1 MVYTSL
7 ENEKIK
13 KLRKLKKKK
22 YRDQTGMYLIEG
34 KHLVEE
40 AYKANLLCTLILTE
54 EINIL
59 CDVEVMVVSKEIMRS
74 LSDVDT
80 PQMVLG
86 VCKKK
91 EEHHLGSRLLL
102 LDGIQDPGNLGTI
115 IRSSVAFHVDSI
127 IVSKTCVDVYNP
139 KVIRSSQG
147 MLFHQQIIEQDL
159 EECISILKQQNIPV
173 LGTKVVNGKS
183 VKDFPKRD
191 KFAIIMGNEGNGVRE
206 EILNLCDDYLYI
218 DMKETCESLNVAVAT
233 SIILYEFDK

>member
-13 KLRKLKKKK
+13 QLRKLKKKK
-22 YRDQTGMYLIEG
+22 YRDQTGLYLIEG

-40 AYKANLLCTLILTE
+40 AYQSHHLQTLIVTE
-54 EINIL
+54 EVND
-59 CDVEVMVVSKEIMRS
+59 CDVETMIVSNEIMRV

-91 EEHHLGSRLLL
+91 EAKEIGKRVLL

-115 IRSSVAFHVDSI
+115 LRSSVAFHIDTVV
-127 IVSKTCVDVYNP
+127 VSKTCVDVYNP

-147 MLFHQQIIEQDL
+147 MLFHQHIMEQDL
-159 EECISILKQQNIPV
+159 ESCIALLKQREIPIF
-173 LGTKVVNGKS
+173 GTKVTNGKS
-183 VKDFPKRD
+183 VKDFPKCD

-206 EILNLCDDYLYI
+206 EILNLCDEYLYI
-218 DMKETCESLNVAVAT
+218 DMKEACESLNVAVAT